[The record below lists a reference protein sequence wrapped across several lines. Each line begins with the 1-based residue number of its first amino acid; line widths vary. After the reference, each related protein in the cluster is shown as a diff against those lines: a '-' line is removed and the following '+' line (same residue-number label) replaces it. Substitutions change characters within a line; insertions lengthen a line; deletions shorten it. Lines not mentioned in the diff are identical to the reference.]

1 MRVLTSVA
9 GLAIL
14 SATLVSAAP
23 PAGSTPPEKPGDG
36 LLDLAL
42 RSPEAFFF
50 TEQGMSKTD
59 PGFDLVVT
67 SARDVQ
73 GNAQAVPV
81 RAGTMRI
88 FRADAGKDGFTR
100 QGGWYWRC
108 GATQGKSQFQQPG
121 ALIMVVRQQDGT
133 VHWYALQIDFRC

>member
-1 MRVLTSVA
+1 MRVLTVVA

-14 SATLVSAAP
+14 LATLVSAAP
-23 PAGSTPPEKPGDG
+23 PAGNTPPEKERDG
-36 LLDLAL
+36 KLDLAL
-42 RSPEAFFF
+42 RSPDAFFF
-50 TEQGMSKTD
+50 TEEGMSKTD
-59 PGFDLVVT
+59 SSFDLVVT

-73 GNAQAVPV
+73 GNAHSVPV
-81 RAGTMRI
+81 RAGSVRI
-88 FRADAGKDGFTR
+88 FRADAGKDGFTQ

-108 GATQGKSQFQQPG
+108 GATQGRSQFQQPG